1 MRLPSEVGRRPA
13 AVTSHP
19 SRVASSISLPISV
32 ISRSLGFWPP
42 FSSIRIIERN
52 RIAISW
58 VGCPDLGSRTASVRI
73 DMGAFFLARVQWPS
87 SPIQDLEAGY
97 APEVAG
103 VAGHEWNGGAAR
115 VGRAPLIPFPNP
127 LPPWFRIS
135 GGVGIV

>member
-13 AVTSHP
+13 VVTSHP
-19 SRVASSISLPISV
+19 SRVASAISLPSSV
-32 ISRSLGFWPP
+32 ISRSLGFWPL

-52 RIAISW
+52 RMVISW

-73 DMGAFFLARVQWPS
+73 DMGRIFL

-103 VAGHEWNGGAAR
+103 IAGHEGNG
-115 VGRAPLIPFPNP
+115 
-127 LPPWFRIS
+127 
-135 GGVGIV
+135 